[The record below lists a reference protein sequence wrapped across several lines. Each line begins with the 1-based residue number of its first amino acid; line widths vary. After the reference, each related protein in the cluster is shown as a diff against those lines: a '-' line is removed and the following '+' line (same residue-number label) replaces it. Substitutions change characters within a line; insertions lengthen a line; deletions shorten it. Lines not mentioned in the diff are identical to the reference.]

1 MTTINLDQPVTHC
14 PLCKRSNQR
23 TQLSPENGNTIRYY
37 FCPCGLYYASSY
49 MTEEDTH
56 EWYASGEYR
65 QILSGAP
72 GLSDELVQSES
83 DHAAQIAPLIYER
96 VYKYAK
102 ILDIG
107 CSSGVLLEELRNHYQ
122 CEAHGVEWSWRLRE
136 ECQKRDIK
144 CYASMD
150 EVTEHYSLVILS
162 HVLEHT
168 LKPMELLREIYNHL
182 NGRLI
187 VQVPLMMPGVPH
199 PLVFTEASAVLM
211 LERAGYRILSSRAG
225 QHFTIW
231 AAKAVDNGT
240 E

>member
-1 MTTINLDQPVTHC
+1 VVLAPADECN
-14 PLCKRSNQR
+14 KR
-23 TQLSPENGNTIRYY
+23 G
-37 FCPCGLYYASSY
+37 
-49 MTEEDTH
+49 
-56 EWYASGEYR
+56 
-65 QILSGAP
+65 
-72 GLSDELVQSES
+72 
-83 DHAAQIAPLIYER
+83 
-96 VYKYAK
+96 
-102 ILDIG
+102 
-107 CSSGVLLEELRNHYQ
+107 
-122 CEAHGVEWSWRLRE
+122 
-136 ECQKRDIK
+136 IK

-150 EVTEHYSLVILS
+150 EVTEHYSLIILS

-231 AAKAVDNGT
+231 AAKAT
-240 E
+240 SE